1 MWYKTLLVAAVSFLP
16 LTSVEAADEQRPLE
30 IAPSTPWQVDFGE
43 ARCRAARVFGE
54 DEEQTILF
62 LEQYSPRDQPRWIVA
77 GEAIKDLGR
86 SHRLDIEFGPG
97 NASFEEELEETI
109 RFDKFGRAFR
119 GSRIRKDEPD
129 ADEEDADK
137 NNEPGLA
144 RLDIAEGKAI
154 EWVQLTRNKRQ
165 PQRLMTG
172 SLGQLFEILNTCMD
186 DLVSTWGLDLEAQS
200 RRLTA
205 PKPKNLSQIALR
217 IQKYY
222 PSKAEQWGIQ
232 ADLSIRVMVDS
243 EGRATECKI
252 TNITLAEDFDD
263 RPCTEFMRV
272 AEFEPARDSHGN
284 PMASYYVSSILY
296 RM

>member
-1 MWYKTLLVAAVSFLP
+1 MAAAVSSLP
-16 LTSVEAADEQRPLE
+16 LTSVEAAEEQGPLE
-30 IAPSTPWQVDFGE
+30 IAPSTPWQVDFAE
-43 ARCRAARVFGE
+43 SRCRAARIFGE
-54 DEEQTILF
+54 GEEQTILF
-62 LEQYSPRDQPRWIVA
+62 LEQLSPGDQPRWIVA

-86 SHRLDIEFGPG
+86 SHRLDIRFGPG
-97 NASFEEELEETI
+97 NASFEEELEESITLA
-109 RFDKFGRAFR
+109 KFGRAFR
-119 GSRIRKDEPD
+119 GSRIREDEADAEEDD
-129 ADEEDADK
+129 ADRD
-137 NNEPGLA
+137 NEPGLA

-186 DLVSTWGLDLEAQS
+186 DLVSTWGLDLAAQS
-200 RRLTA
+200 RRVTA
-205 PKPKNLSQIALR
+205 PKPKNISQVAAR

-222 PSKAEQWGIQ
+222 PSKAERWGIQ

-263 RPCTEFMRV
+263 RPCTEFMRI
-272 AEFEPARDSHGN
+272 AEFEPARDSDGN
-284 PMASYYVSSILY
+284 PMASYYVNSILY
-296 RM
+296 RMF